1 MKIDPRTLDP
11 ASASQAGKAQETTGV
26 SSGDSGG
33 RAGRAH
39 ADADRVDLS
48 DLSGL
53 LLASASVDAP
63 ERAARVERLAAEVRS
78 GRYKVDAEEVSRR
91 IVGEAIRE

>member
-11 ASASQAGKAQETTGV
+11 ASASQAGKTQETTSV
-26 SSGDSGG
+26 SSSDRRSGAG
-33 RAGRAH
+33 RAG
-39 ADADRVDLS
+39 ADSDRVDLS

-53 LLASASVDAP
+53 LLERASAEPP
-63 ERAARVERLAAEVRS
+63 ERAARVEQLAAEVRS

-91 IVGEAIRE
+91 IIAEAAGQ